1 MSKISAH
8 DVRRKDTA
16 KYQSMEFNETSSI
29 CSLLLLKSIVK
40 VSHHKTI
47 FSSEYTTHDVSTV
60 LLYWG

>member
-16 KYQSMEFNETSSI
+16 KYQSMELNVTSSI
-29 CSLLLLKSIVK
+29 YSLLLLKSIVK
-40 VSHHKTI
+40 VSHHKTM
-47 FSSEYTTHDVSTV
+47 FSSKDATFFSTV